1 MMALRHP
8 LKLVIAALLSILAC
22 RDDQAADP
30 VILSLDGTVIRRSE
44 FTKHVKMLEA
54 QGGEPLSPE
63 VLPAI
68 LASYLEERALVL
80 EARTRRLIRQDAGA
94 AEEQQAVQEMLGTL
108 LSQSRDIPR
117 TEVVAY
123 YESHPAEFESGETL
137 TLRQILVPTEAEA
150 RDMRRRLR
158 KDQKSFEAL
167 ARARSKAPEASAGG
181 LMGTFS
187 RGQLPLDLETAA
199 FALPAGGTSDVLHT
213 SLGYHILRVDS
224 RTDARRATLD
234 ESEGRIRATLLRES
248 SDQKVRQFVSELM
261 ARAKVNHAAAKLPPR
276 RP

>member
-1 MMALRHP
+1 MVIRHP
-8 LKLVIAALLSILAC
+8 RKLVSLAVLVIMAC
-22 RDDQAADP
+22 RGDEAADP

-44 FTKHVKMLEA
+44 FAKHVRTLEA
-54 QGGEPLSPE
+54 QGGEVLSPE

-68 LASYLEERALVL
+68 LASFLEERVLVL
-80 EARTRRLIRQDAGA
+80 EARARGLIRPDSGA
-94 AEEQQAVQEMLGTL
+94 AEEQKAVQEMLGTL
-108 LSQSRDIPR
+108 VSQGRDIPK

-123 YESHPAEFESGETL
+123 YESHPAEFESGETV

-150 RDMRRRLR
+150 RDVRRRLR

-167 ARARSKAPEASAGG
+167 ARARSKAPEASTGG

-187 RGQLPLDLETAA
+187 RGELPLDLETAA
-199 FALPAGGTSDVLHT
+199 FALSAGATSDVLHT

-276 RP
+276 HP